1 MPIIIIYCITA
12 RECYDVLKSKT
23 HLVGRAG
30 FGADL
35 EISNDT
41 SISRCHADLILDK
54 KVKYYLQIVSM
65 VLGTLNN

>member
-1 MPIIIIYCITA
+1 MPIIIIYCRITA
-12 RECYDVLKSKT
+12 RKCYDILNRKT

-41 SISRCHADLILDK
+41 SISRCHADLILEK
-54 KVKYYLQIVSM
+54 KVK
-65 VLGTLNN
+65 